1 MSVTELR
8 NIRPPRKAKDP
19 PSKNPD
25 SGIPRNF
32 SPVTYNESENFGRI
46 ELQLSADSS
55 GTLYPVDIHE
65 TISAELIETINFAQR
80 WTLTLLLCCRASFSE
95 SSKIIH
101 LNGCDLDPLASGI

>member
-55 GTLYPVDIHE
+55 GTLYPVDIQE
-65 TISAELIETINFAQR
+65 TSYKHGPMGAAVEACLYRGER
-80 WTLTLLLCCRASFSE
+80 V
-95 SSKIIH
+95 
-101 LNGCDLDPLASGI
+101 